1 MSVTVQSLWRAIAVG
16 AVATIVPVPGA
27 MAAAQRPV
35 QLAQAESPVV
45 TQALQDIARFEGL
58 AAAMVPGD
66 KAAGRKYMTDLGAIG
81 TRLRTAPASDPRL
94 AGAVE
99 RFNALQKKVVD
110 TANAAPGTAPG
121 AAPPTAAGGAP
132 APAAAP
138 ARLTSSDQARF
149 NRVQG
154 NIRSLAQRVE
164 GANLQTLLDEREVTA
179 LRNSVAN
186 NRGDLDGF
194 PADAQG
200 VAEEKANLDA
210 VAAKLDA
217 KLADAKAKGG
227 ALGDVEAQL
236 TAMEA
241 RVRANPVPSPQA
253 FKPEAGPEAA
263 GKLVQSLVAI
273 KAESVADAAT
283 LDKLTA
289 AGIKDQRIDR
299 LRAWAGAERQ
309 RQVDETLR
317 AVGQANDA
325 AIARGLEAANF
336 HAATDPAQQDHRA
349 NRLLGDGRRAAA
361 LAEFDRG
368 LAAVDTAAAIDAAQ
382 ARKDGPDRAQQKQTL
397 TAARAAYEQKHRVAV
412 GLVRVPPAGMTDE
425 KLLVAAREALA
436 DPKTGAKPAKRMVVN
451 SKQVERK
458 EKREA
463 DINVGTVTTTAT
475 IYHWIW
481 EEYQVTTVEAVGDQH
496 YLFYNTLKFFQ
507 QGAPTTPTNRWV
519 LADRFQGEPILAEN
533 IDK

>member
-1 MSVTVQSLWRAIAVG
+1 MGNAIAAG
-16 AVATIVPVPGA
+16 AIAAMVCVSA
-27 MAAAQRPV
+27 MAGATERPV
-35 QLAQAESPVV
+35 QVAQAESPVV

-58 AAAMVPGD
+58 AAAMAPGD
-66 KAAGRKYMTDLGAIG
+66 KATGRKYMTDLGAIG

-94 AGAVE
+94 QGAVQ

-110 TANAAPGTAPG
+110 TANAPPG
-121 AAPPTAAGGAP
+121 AAPPTAGGAP
-132 APAAAP
+132 APAATP
-138 ARLTSSDQARF
+138 SRLTSSDQARF

-154 NIRSLAQRVE
+154 NIRSLSQRVD
-164 GANLQTLLDEREVTA
+164 AATLQTLLDEREAAA
-179 LRNSVAN
+179 LKASVAN

-210 VAAKLDA
+210 IAGKLDA
-217 KLADAKAKGG
+217 RLADAKAKGG
-227 ALGDVEAQL
+227 ALGDVDAQL
-236 TAMEA
+236 TAIEA
-241 RVRANPVPSPQA
+241 RVRANPVPPAQA

-263 GKLVQSLVAI
+263 AALVKSLVAI
-273 KAESVADAAT
+273 KAESAADMAT

-309 RQVDETLR
+309 RQADDTLR
-317 AVGQANDA
+317 AVAQANDA
-325 AIARGLEAANF
+325 AIARGLEAAKF
-336 HAATDPAQQDHRA
+336 HAATDPTLQDHRA
-349 NRLLGDGRRAAA
+349 NRLLGEGRRATA

-382 ARKDGPDRAQQKQTL
+382 SRKDGPDRAQQKQAL
-397 TAARAAYEQKHRVAV
+397 TAARADYEQKHRAAV

-436 DPKTGAKPAKRMVVN
+436 DPKHGAKPAKRMVVN
-451 SKQVERK
+451 SKQVARK
-458 EKREA
+458 EKKEA

-475 IYHWIW
+475 IYHWVW
-481 EEYQVTTVEAVGDQH
+481 DEYQVTTVEAVGDQH
-496 YLFYNTLKFFQ
+496 FLFYNTMKFFQ

-519 LADRFQGEPILAEN
+519 LAERFQGEPILAEN